1 VPEAKEAAPAEGPAE
16 KPAKGRMSCGAC
28 GYVLGGRAAQKAC
41 PACGAAPEAFRPFEG
56 RLGAKRA
63 RTLGLRLHPMAA
75 HAAPAFSATLLALAA
90 GIGAAGVTPLGV
102 VLVDAA
108 RVLSVLLP
116 VAILASFLT
125 GLIDGKARLKKGT
138 TPVLVRK
145 MAVSA
150 LYLALSFATA
160 ALALFTSLDAP
171 ALAPFAILATLCSA
185 CALYLGR
192 AGAGLRDTA
201 VPD

>member
-1 VPEAKEAAPAEGPAE
+1 MPEMRVAS
-16 KPAKGRMSCGAC
+16 RMSCGAC

-56 RLGAKRA
+56 RLGGKRA

-90 GIGAAGVTPLGV
+90 GIGAAGEAPLGAV
-102 VLVDAA
+102 FIDAA
-108 RVLSVLLP
+108 RVLSALLP

-160 ALALFTSLDAP
+160 ALALFTGLAAP
-171 ALAPFAILATLCSA
+171 SLAPFAVLAALCSA

-192 AGAGLRDTA
+192 AGAGLRDAA

>member
-1 VPEAKEAAPAEGPAE
+1 VPKDDEAAPAARAAVA
-16 KPAKGRMSCGAC
+16 PAKGRMTCGAC
-28 GYVLGGRAAQKAC
+28 GYALGGRAAQKAC

-56 RLGAKRA
+56 RLGTKRA

-90 GIGAAGVTPLGV
+90 GIGAAGEAPLGV

-125 GLIDGKARLKKGT
+125 GLIDGRARLKKGT

-160 ALALFTSLDAP
+160 ALALFTGLDAP
-171 ALAPFAILATLCSA
+171 ALAPFAILAALCSA

-192 AGAGLRDTA
+192 AGAGLRDAT

>member
-1 VPEAKEAAPAEGPAE
+1 VPEAKDAAPSARAAAPAKSRA
-16 KPAKGRMSCGAC
+16 ACGAC
-28 GYVLGGRAAQKAC
+28 GYLLAPRAAQKAC
-41 PACGAAPEAFRPFEG
+41 PACGAAPEAFKPFEA

-63 RTLGLRLHPMAA
+63 RMLGLRLHPMTA

-90 GIGAAGVTPLGV
+90 GIGAVGSAPLGA

-108 RVLSVLLP
+108 RVISALLP
-116 VAILASFLT
+116 VAILAAFLT
-125 GLIDGKARLKKGT
+125 GLVDARARLKKRT
-138 TPVLVRK
+138 TPILVRK

-160 ALALFTSLDAP
+160 ALALFTALDAP
-171 ALAPFAILATLCSA
+171 VLAPFAILAALCSA
-185 CALYLGR
+185 CAWYLGD
-192 AGAGLRDTA
+192 AGSGLRDAA